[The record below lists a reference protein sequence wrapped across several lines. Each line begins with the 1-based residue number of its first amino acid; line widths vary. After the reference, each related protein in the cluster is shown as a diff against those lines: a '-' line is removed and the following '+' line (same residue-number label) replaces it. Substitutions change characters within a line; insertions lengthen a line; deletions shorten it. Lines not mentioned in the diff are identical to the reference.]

1 MKRLLLAACAAASI
15 GLVGGCA
22 THSPS
27 PYGSFLTTEAP
38 APLDSIARDA
48 VRKLADTWKPAKT
61 RLAIQHASA
70 DPFGVAFVGALR
82 TQGYSVLE
90 FTTVPSKAQ
99 PAAAAAS
106 NAAPATHVAGE
117 AVPLSYVV
125 DRAGDFYRLKLLAG
139 REVLSRAYVV
149 NAGQFAPA
157 GAWSLLRQE

>member
-15 GLVGGCA
+15 GMVGGCA
-22 THSPS
+22 TTHS
-27 PYGSFLTTEAP
+27 PYGSFLAAEAP
-38 APLDSIARDA
+38 APLDGIASDA
-48 VRKLADTWKPAKT
+48 VRKLAATRKPAKT
-61 RLAIQHASA
+61 RLAIQHAST

-90 FTTVPSKAQ
+90 FTPPGKAQ
-99 PAAAAAS
+99 PAAASAAAS
-106 NAAPATHVAGE
+106 DAAPATDVGGE
-117 AVPLSYVV
+117 AVPVSYVL

>member
-15 GLVGGCA
+15 ALVGGCA
-22 THSPS
+22 THSP
-27 PYGSFLTTEAP
+27 YGSFLTAEAP
-38 APLDSIARDA
+38 APLDGIASDA
-48 VRKLADTWKPAKT
+48 VRKLAATWKPAKT
-61 RLAIQHASA
+61 RLAIQHPST

-90 FTTVPSKAQ
+90 FTPPGKAQ
-99 PAAAAAS
+99 PAAVAAS
-106 NAAPATHVAGE
+106 DASLATDVAGE
-117 AVPLSYVV
+117 AVPLSYVL

-139 REVLSRAYVV
+139 GEVLSRAYVV

>member
-15 GLVGGCA
+15 ALVGGCA
-22 THSPS
+22 THSP
-27 PYGSFLTTEAP
+27 YGSFLTAEAP
-38 APLDSIARDA
+38 APFDGIATDA
-48 VRKLADTWKPAKT
+48 VRKLAATWKPAKT
-61 RLAIQHASA
+61 RLAIQHPSA
-70 DPFGVAFVGALR
+70 DPFGAAFVGALR

-90 FTTVPSKAQ
+90 FTPPGKAQ
-99 PAAAAAS
+99 PAAPAAS
-106 NAAPATHVAGE
+106 DAAPATDLAGE
-117 AVPLSYVV
+117 AVPVSYVL